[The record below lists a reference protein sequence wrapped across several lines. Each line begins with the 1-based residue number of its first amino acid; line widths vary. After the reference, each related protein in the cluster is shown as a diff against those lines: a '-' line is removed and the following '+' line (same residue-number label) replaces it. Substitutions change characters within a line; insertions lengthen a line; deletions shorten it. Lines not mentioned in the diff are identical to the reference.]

1 MNKRSLVYIKNII
14 PCLIL
19 SVLTGI
25 MTGAVIFAFK
35 TAASYIISLSDT
47 IFSAARE
54 NPVILPLLI
63 IGAVILGLLSALTA
77 KYLGYC
83 TGGGIPTAV
92 AILRGLIDFSWLR
105 NIVAV
110 FGSAL
115 ITYLGGV
122 PLGNEGP
129 SVQMGTAI
137 GRGTVRLFA
146 KSHNAWDRYIMTGG
160 ACAGFAAAT
169 SAPVTGIF
177 FAFEEAHRRFS
188 PMIFMSAASAAISSS
203 ATIGALDR
211 LAHNETSLFA
221 LPSVS
226 TLPLRFIWT
235 AVLVGIIC
243 GFCAVG
249 FTKAYRFLGNIIQV
263 KLAFISPFIKI
274 PAVFVLVSVL
284 GFAFSEVLGSGHSII
299 DSLLE
304 GHGIFY
310 MILICLIIRAILLI
324 IANHSGITGGL
335 FLPTLAFGA
344 MIGALCGK
352 ALLYFSLIEAHHYPV
367 IVIIGISAFLSA
379 SSRTPITAVLF
390 SIEALGAINNV
401 LPIMLGVTVAYIL
414 IEAMGVSSFTESVVE
429 SKVKNYS
436 DGNPSYLVDVK
447 FRAEADSFAVG
458 KEIRDILWP
467 ATCVVTSMRKNPN
480 SKTHNAYI
488 EEGDILHLHFISHS
502 PENSFKL
509 LSDILGEQSD
519 ETIKNADITPCN
531 HQVPES

>member
-1 MNKRSLVYIKNII
+1 MNKRSRIYIKNIL

-19 SVLTGI
+19 SVFTGILTGV
-25 MTGAVIFAFK
+25 VIFLFK
-35 TAASYIISLSDT
+35 ATASYIISLSNT
-47 IFSAARE
+47 VFSTVRE
-54 NPVILPLLI
+54 NPMLLPLLLV
-63 IGAVILGLLSALTA
+63 GALTLGILSAFTA

-83 TGGGIPTAV
+83 TGGGIPTSV

-137 GRGTVRLFA
+137 GRGTVKLFA
-146 KSHNAWDRYIMTGG
+146 KKHNAWDRYIMTGG

-203 ATIGALDR
+203 ATIGVLDR
-211 LAHNETSLFA
+211 FADNETALFA
-221 LPSVS
+221 LPSFS
-226 TLPLRFIWT
+226 SLPLRFIWT

-243 GFCAVG
+243 GFCAIG

-263 KLAFISPFIKI
+263 KLAFVSPFFRI
-274 PAVFVLVSVL
+274 PAVFILVSVL

-304 GHGIFY
+304 GHGVFY
-310 MILICLIIRAILLI
+310 MIIICLIIRALLLI
-324 IANHSGITGGL
+324 IANNSGITGGL

-344 MIGALCGK
+344 MIGAICGK
-352 ALLYFSLIEAHHYPV
+352 ILLYFSLIEAHHYP
-367 IVIIGISAFLSA
+367 IIIIIGIASFLSA

-390 SIEALGAINNV
+390 SVEALGGITNI

-436 DGNPSYLVDVK
+436 NEKPSYLIDVK
-447 FRAEADSFAVG
+447 FRAESNSFAVG

-467 ATCVVTSMRKNPN
+467 ATCVVTSLRKNPDA
-480 SKTHNAYI
+480 KEHNAYI
-488 EEGDILHLHFISHS
+488 EEGDILHLHLISHS

-509 LSDILGEQSD
+509 LSDILGKQTE
-519 ETIKNADITPCN
+519 ETIKNAEISLCN